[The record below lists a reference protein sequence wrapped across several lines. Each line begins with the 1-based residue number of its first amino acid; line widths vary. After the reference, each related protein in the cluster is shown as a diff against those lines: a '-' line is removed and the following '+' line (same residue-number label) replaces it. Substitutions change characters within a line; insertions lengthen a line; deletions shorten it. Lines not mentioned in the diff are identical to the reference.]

1 MLACLFVCLFKKK
14 TKELVFEVLDIN
26 QVHVQW
32 EKAYWL
38 VEKLEH
44 QFNLKEPS
52 QDPKQEVQEKN
63 EEAHNLY
70 NKILEIPEEIHF
82 CYCFIK

>member
-1 MLACLFVCLFKKK
+1 M
-14 TKELVFEVLDIN
+14 
-26 QVHVQW
+26 
-32 EKAYWL
+32 
-38 VEKLEH
+38 EKLEH
-44 QFNLKEPS
+44 QFNLKEHS